1 MKETLP
7 SIWRGFFLQKMLQE
21 TIQAGF
27 TEMLKFAGNSARF
40 NDSDYDCIQAETQEI
55 AELVIGGVDE
65 DLDGALV
72 FSKSSFDMGLPVIN
86 QKFVYGGNILRI
98 VTIRTDLTDPT
109 FTIGFTKLDE
119 AVSAPALADPSIP
132 CYHIDGGEVMHPC

>member
-1 MKETLP
+1 
-7 SIWRGFFLQKMLQE
+7 MLQE
-21 TIQAGF
+21 TIKAGF

-40 NDSDYDCIQAETQEI
+40 GDSDFDCIQAETQEI

-72 FSKSSFDMGLPVIN
+72 FLKLGFNEGLPVIN
-86 QKFVYGGNILRI
+86 QKFVYGGNILR
-98 VTIRTDLTDPT
+98 VATIKTDLSDPT
-109 FTIGFTKLDE
+109 FTIGFTKLNE

-132 CYHIDGGEVMHPC
+132 CYHIDGGEVVHPC

>member
-1 MKETLP
+1 
-7 SIWRGFFLQKMLQE
+7 MLQE
-21 TIQAGF
+21 TIKAGF

-40 NDSDYDCIQAETQEI
+40 GDSDFDCIQAETQEI

-72 FSKSSFDMGLPVIN
+72 FLKLGFTGGLPVIG
-86 QKFVYGGNILRI
+86 QKFIYGGNVLRI
-98 VTIRTDLTDPT
+98 VTIKTDLSDPT
-109 FTIGFTKLDE
+109 FTLGFTKVNE

-132 CYHIDGGEVMHPC
+132 CYHIDGGEVVHPC

>member
-1 MKETLP
+1 MA
-7 SIWRGFFLQKMLQE
+7 GFFFNKMLQE

-40 NDSDYDCIQAETQEI
+40 GDSDYDCIQAETQEI
-55 AELVIGGVDE
+55 AELVIGGVDN

-72 FSKSSFDMGLPVIN
+72 FAKSSFTGGLPVIG
-86 QKFVYGGNILRI
+86 QKFVYGADVLRI
-98 VTIRTDLTDPT
+98 ETIRTDLTDPT
-109 FTIGFTKLDE
+109 FTLGFTKVDE

-132 CYHIDGGEVMHPC
+132 CYHIDGGEVVHPC

>member
-1 MKETLP
+1 
-7 SIWRGFFLQKMLQE
+7 MLIQ

-27 TEMLKFAGNSARF
+27 IEMLKFAGNQARF
-40 NDSDYDCIQAETQEI
+40 GTLDMPCIQAETQEL

-72 FSKSSFDMGLPVIN
+72 FNKSDFTTGLPVIG
-86 QKFVYGGNILRI
+86 QKFVYGPDVLRI

-109 FTIGFTKLDE
+109 FTLGFTKVND
-119 AVSAPALADPSIP
+119 ATSAPALADPSLP
-132 CYHIDGGEVMHPC
+132 CYLIDGGEVDHPC

>member
-1 MKETLP
+1 
-7 SIWRGFFLQKMLQE
+7 MLTQ

-27 TEMLKFAGNSARF
+27 DEMLKFAGNLARF
-40 NDSDYDCIQAETQEI
+40 NDSDYECVQAETQEI

-72 FSKSSFDMGLPVIN
+72 FSKSSFNNGLPVIN

-98 VTIRTDLTDPT
+98 VTIKTDLTDPT

-132 CYHIDGGEVMHPC
+132 CYHIDGGEVVHPCEK